1 MSQAYEL
8 GLGEVPFMEE
18 EPHTP
23 QIEFG
28 TQHQEEL
35 ADVLPVNPGIL
46 RASVQVEALE
56 DLAEVVDLDV
66 ARNAVHEAYNIHPLS
81 APLGNVVSLLPTG
94 TTNEQHFA
102 PAASTPQLVTET
114 FVPTHESTE
123 RHEYSARGATFDDIE
138 RLVDV
143 DMQAFE
149 GVYKDYGDREAL
161 RAELIEKFTHRLE
174 LVGSDWLRV
183 FEKDGEIAGFMN
195 CCPTSKTPEEF
206 ESWEKTTDN
215 GTLETTYDPDG
226 KNIYIVSLSMLPG
239 VGEGARNMLFADQIG
254 RMIEGGFERAFF
266 ESRLPGLAAW
276 TQRQCK
282 ETGQVFEDLTTEEK
296 ASYAEQYFKAT
307 KEVKGKQVPL
317 DRLIRI
323 YSQAGCNFTRVVPDA
338 YEDVPSMN
346 FGAVGIYENPVPK
359 SLRNNW
365 LVRKGLGKTVQAL
378 ARSHKLMSKAF

>member
-18 EPHTP
+18 GPQTP

-35 ADVLPVNPGIL
+35 ADVLPMNPGIL
-46 RASVQVEALE
+46 RASVQVEALQ

-66 ARNAVHEAYNIHPLS
+66 ARSAVQEAYDIRPLS

-102 PAASTPQLVTET
+102 PTASKPQLVTEG
-114 FVPTHESTE
+114 FVATHESTE
-123 RHEYSARGATFDDIE
+123 RHEYSARGATMADIE

-149 GVYKDYGDREAL
+149 GVYKDYGEKEQL
-161 RAELIEKFTHRLE
+161 RQELVKKFTHRLE

-183 FEKDGEIAGFMN
+183 FEKDGEIHGFMN

-215 GTLETTYDPDG
+215 GTLETTYDPNG

-254 RMIEGGFERAFF
+254 RMIEGGYERAFF

-296 ASYAEQYFKAT
+296 AGYAEQYFKAT

-338 YEDVPSMN
+338 YEDAPSMN

-359 SLRNNW
+359 SVRNNW
-365 LVRKGLGKTVQAL
+365 LIRKGLGKTVQAL